1 MKTQTIATLLFV
13 AGAAGGTYWWMHKP
27 AAAASADAPM
37 AAGSA
42 AAGASAPASAA
53 GGRGGPQTVGVALA
67 QQRDV
72 PVSIEAAG
80 SVVALDSVELRP
92 LTTGVV
98 TEVSV
103 TEGQPVKRGT
113 VLFKLDDRAERA
125 NLDKAKAQLAKDK
138 ATQAD
143 LERQLARAKELFEQN
158 FIARNAVDT
167 LQTQLD
173 AQLAAVRA
181 SQAGIQSS
189 EIALSNNVLKAPM
202 SGRAG
207 AVNVV
212 KGSLVQPGG
221 VAMVTLTQMDPIGVS
236 FTLPENQLGPL
247 RKADK
252 ELAKEGGVPLTV
264 QLPGERRGQ
273 PAVALPGNVT
283 FIDSGVDP
291 TTGTIRIKG
300 KLVNEGRQL
309 WPGQYVTTKL
319 TLRTI
324 KDAVVIPQA
333 AVIVRGNERSVYV
346 VDAEGKAQM
355 KPVQLRQPLGE
366 QVVVE
371 GITAGEK
378 IVVEGKQNLRPGTPV
393 KEAPMGGGKGASA
406 AGAAGAAS
414 GAASGAAAAAS
425 TAEVAASGA
434 SR

>member
-13 AGAAGGTYWWMHKP
+13 AGAAGGTYWWMQKP
-27 AAAASADAPM
+27 AAGASSATAPM

-42 AAGASAPASAA
+42 PGGASAPAAA
-53 GGRGGPQTVGVALA
+53 TAGRGGPQTVGVVLA

-80 SVVALDSVELRP
+80 SVVALDSVEVRP
-92 LTTGVV
+92 LTTGII

-103 TEGQPVKRGT
+103 TEGQPVKRGA

-125 NLDKAKAQLAKDK
+125 NLEKARAQLAKDK

-143 LERQLARAKELFEQN
+143 IERQLARAKELFEQN

-167 LQTQLD
+167 LLTQLD

-181 SQAGIQSS
+181 SQAGIQAS
-189 EIALSNNVLKAPM
+189 EVALSNFVLKAPM

-212 KGSLVQPGG
+212 QGSLVQPGG

-236 FTLPENQLGPL
+236 FTLPENQLALL

-252 ELAKEGGVPLTV
+252 DLAKEGGVPLTV

-273 PAVALPGNVT
+273 PAVALPGHVS

-291 TTGTIRIKG
+291 TTGTIRVKG

-319 TLRTI
+319 TLRTV

-355 KPVQLRQPLGE
+355 KPVQMRQPLGE

-371 GITAGEK
+371 GVTAGEK

-393 KEAPMGGGKGASA
+393 KEAASGGGGKGGDKGANA
-406 AGAAGAAS
+406 AGTAS
-414 GAASGAAAAAS
+414 GAASSAAPA
-425 TAEVAASGA
+425 AASGA

>member
-1 MKTQTIATLLFV
+1 MKTHTIAALLIA
-13 AGAAGGTYWWMHKP
+13 AGAAGGTYWWMQKP
-27 AAAASADAPM
+27 AAGAASANAAT

-42 AAGASAPASAA
+42 PAGASAAA
-53 GGRGGPQTVGVALA
+53 ATGGRGGPQTVGVVLA

-98 TEVSV
+98 TEVLV
-103 TEGQPVKRGT
+103 TEGQPVKRGA

-143 LERQLARAKELFEQN
+143 IERQLARAKELFEQN

-167 LQTQLD
+167 LLTQLD

-189 EIALSNNVLKAPM
+189 EVALSNSVLKAPM

-212 KGSLVQPGG
+212 QGSLVQPGG

-236 FTLPENQLGPL
+236 FTLPENQLALL
-247 RKADK
+247 RKADR

-273 PAVALPGNVT
+273 PAVTLPGHVS

-300 KLVNEGRQL
+300 KLVNEDRQL

-319 TLRTI
+319 TLRTV
-324 KDAVVIPQA
+324 KDAIVIPQA
-333 AVIVRGNERSVYV
+333 ALIVRGSERTVYV
-346 VDAEGKAQM
+346 VDAQGMAQM
-355 KPVQLRQPLGE
+355 KPVQTRQPLGE
-366 QVVVE
+366 LVVVE
-371 GITAGEK
+371 GLAAGEK
-378 IVVEGKQNLRPGTPV
+378 VIVEGKQNLRPGTPV
-393 KEAPMGGGKGASA
+393 REAAARAGKGGDQASGA
-406 AGAAGAAS
+406 ASAAGAAS
-414 GAASGAAAAAS
+414 GA
-425 TAEVAASGA
+425 